1 VARGRRKGLEG
12 RHLDPGTNLAVRTV
26 MHPHHASSDGDSVE
40 AGVRSAPLITD
51 PLGFLEEQHL
61 VVNRRFEELEQ
72 TQSPKERDDVFRRL
86 ADTLAIHT
94 TIEEQHFYPAIRS
107 PRTENLLIDSLRE
120 HLEIKRALVDLVQL
134 PIDDDLF
141 DEKVVV
147 LRQLVSRHIQADEA
161 ELFPLVRKTLSR
173 ADLLAVA
180 EAMQEEV
187 SQLEGTDPRY
197 RVFPEAVQ
205 PSSL

>member
-1 VARGRRKGLEG
+1 ME
-12 RHLDPGTNLAVRTV
+12 
-26 MHPHHASSDGDSVE
+26 PHHHREPGPDSE
-40 AGVRSAPLITD
+40 GAPHSTPLITD
-51 PLGFLEEQHL
+51 PLAFLEDQHL
-61 VVNRRFEELEQ
+61 IVNRHFEELDE
-72 TQSPKERDDVFRRL
+72 THSPKDRDEVFRRL
-86 ADTLAIHT
+86 ADALAIHT

-141 DEKVVV
+141 EEKVVV
-147 LRQLVSRHIQADEA
+147 LRQLVTRHIQADEA
-161 ELFPLVRKTLSR
+161 ELFPMVRRTLPR
-173 ADLLAVA
+173 ADLLALA

-187 SQLEGTDPRY
+187 TQLEGTDPRF

-205 PSSL
+205 PPSL